1 MPTTTAFTY
10 DELIAEIQDAAED
23 SSAEFVA
30 EMPTIVANG
39 ESRLYTD
46 LNLELFDR
54 LRTGA
59 LTPSAFIQAIKPAA
73 TWQGTRSLFLR
84 DVGGTGLRRYLQ
96 RRTYEWCQDYAPDET
111 ATAEPLYYAEYSDT
125 EYFMVPAP
133 DVAYGF
139 ELREISRDTSL
150 ILAPGN
156 QNTWLGDH
164 AGDIL
169 LYSCM
174 IFAERYLKSDPA
186 DIDQWKLLYQE
197 TMPNR
202 RTLLRRQLRG
212 DYAPIRNAARTA
224 DARP

>member
-10 DELIAEIQDAAED
+10 DELIAEIQDVSED

-54 LRTGA
+54 TRTGA

-84 DVGGTGLRRYLQ
+84 DVGATGLRRYLQ
-96 RRTYEWCQDYAPDET
+96 RRTYEYCQDYAPDESIE
-111 ATAEPLYYAEYSDT
+111 AEPLYYSEYSDT

-133 DVAYGF
+133 DLAYAF

-164 AGDIL
+164 QGDIL

-174 IFAERYLKSDPA
+174 IFAEQYLKSDQQ
-186 DIDQWKLLYQE
+186 DVDKWKMMYQE
-197 TMPNR
+197 TTQAR
-202 RTLLRRQLRG
+202 RMELRRQLRG

-224 DARP
+224 TPQP

>member
-10 DELIAEIQDAAED
+10 DTLIAEIQDVAED

-39 ESRLYTD
+39 ESRLYSD
-46 LNLELFDR
+46 FNLELFDR

-59 LTPSAFIQAIKPAA
+59 LTASAFIQAIKPAA
-73 TWQGTRSLFLR
+73 TWQGTRSIFLR
-84 DVGGTGLRRYLQ
+84 DVGGTGLRRFLQ
-96 RRTYEWCQDYAPDET
+96 RRTYEWCQDYAPDESI
-111 ATAEPLYYAEYSDT
+111 TAEPLFYAEYSDT

-133 DVAYGF
+133 DLTYGF

-164 AGDIL
+164 QGDIL

-174 IFAERYLKSDPA
+174 IFAEIYLKSDQA
-186 DIDQWKLLYQE
+186 DIEKWKTAYGE
-197 TMPNR
+197 TMQTR
-202 RTLLRRQLRG
+202 RMDLRRQLRG
-212 DYAPIRNAARTA
+212 DYQPIRNAARTA
-224 DARP
+224 TPQP